1 MKQYIRPQF
10 LKKGDTVTV
19 LAMASNPPESA
30 KEEKWVKVI
39 ESWGLKVKKGKHLY
53 DAIPGEFAGTDADR
67 AADIEEALRD
77 PEVKAIISW
86 RGGYGSIRTVAARRS
101 A

>member
-1 MKQYIRPQF
+1 MSYSKNFIEMKQYIRPQF

-30 KEEKWVKVI
+30 KEERWVKVI

-53 DAIPGEFAGTDADR
+53 DAIPREFAGTDADIVIAR
-67 AADIEEALRD
+67 LGEELFGTI
-77 PEVKAIISW
+77 AIP
-86 RGGYGSIRTVAARRS
+86 SII
-101 A
+101 